1 MAEFDENKGRDLES
15 SLGFCVYTLVLGHG
29 LVLGALGLLG
39 RKRSWRYVENIP
51 LSQAVVQ
58 ARAEPGT

>member
-15 SLGFCVYTLVLGHG
+15 RLGFCVYTLVLGHG

-51 LSQAVVQ
+51 LSQ
-58 ARAEPGT
+58 GCCSGKS